1 MKFGLTSDQPE
12 PWLSD
17 TSDASPELRA
27 FLREANVHPED
38 ALRIERL
45 RQRLGPWLA
54 VTPTPPSAPP
64 ATTTAA
70 SGSATPG
77 TGFFVGSAVGKA
89 CLVAV
94 GAGTI
99 AAATWAGSQ
108 RSQPPPLSPY
118 VPPVVTTT
126 THMPNRAAPP
136 QATATAAKPSAPAKP
151 AVATASAPVPLIAS
165 PRRPKAVEPSSLAK
179 EAAELSGAQ
188 RMLASSPQLALSM
201 LKQHAAKYPNGA
213 LVEERRLFTIQ
224 ALALVGRRE
233 EAKREL
239 EGLRQSFPRSPHLA
253 RAQRLVEIAPAP
265 R

>member
-1 MKFGLTSDQPE
+1 MKSGSTSDQPE
-12 PWLSD
+12 PWLSE

-38 ALRIERL
+38 ALRVERL

-64 ATTTAA
+64 ATTTSA

-77 TGFFVGSAVGKA
+77 AGFFVGSAVGKA
-89 CLVAV
+89 CLLAVA
-94 GAGTI
+94 AGTI

-108 RSQPPPLSPY
+108 RSQPPPLSPH

-126 THMPNRAAPP
+126 THVPNRAAPP
-136 QATATAAKPSAPAKP
+136 EATGAKPSSPAKP
-151 AVATASAPVPLIAS
+151 AVAMASAPVPLIAA

-188 RMLASSPQLALSM
+188 RMLASSPQLALSL

-224 ALALVGRRE
+224 ALVLVGRRE

-239 EGLRQSFPRSPHLA
+239 EGLRQRFPRSPHLA
-253 RAQRLVEIAPAP
+253 RAQRLVEIEPAP